1 MGALGLGGRDERG
14 HALAVGGEGRDR
26 EQPPGAARGRIVR
39 AQAPRQRQQRALR
52 AAADLQRAPA
62 CARARA
68 RWAAAVLPAASR

>member
-1 MGALGLGGRDERG
+1 MSTAAPGLGGRDERG

-26 EQPPGAARGRIVR
+26 QQPRGAARGCIVR
-39 AQAPRQRQQRALR
+39 AQARRQRQQRALR

-68 RWAAAVLPAASR
+68 